1 MKKIHAIPVLILFV
15 ALCSFITPPA
25 ARGDGE
31 VQYTKEMILGK
42 WFNVDLQFS
51 STQQGHMEIFI
62 FNKNGTFEYEYYTL
76 ESETEKKTLTR
87 FTGSF
92 KVEKNT
98 IYCMEEKTDNLQTDL
113 FPPLWYIVADEQ
125 NAKLDQLELKPDPC
139 RCGDLLFSRLFVR
152 DRGV

>member
-1 MKKIHAIPVLILFV
+1 MKINRAIPVLIMLMTAFAV
-15 ALCSFITPPA
+15 LSPPA
-25 ARGDGE
+25 ARSDKQ
-31 VQYTKEMILGK
+31 VQYTNDMILGK
-42 WFNVDLQFS
+42 WYNINLPFS
-51 STQQGHMEIFI
+51 KNGHMEIFI

-92 KVEKNT
+92 KVENNT
-98 IYCMEEKTDNLQTDL
+98 IHCLEEKTSNPQTDL

-139 RCGDLLFSRLFVR
+139 RCGDLLSSKLFVR